1 MQPMEFTK
9 VGEQVLE
16 VKLQA
21 EVSVHSKLGIEPII
35 NGVGPA
41 TRLGGLALSE
51 NIWKAMQESN
61 ERSYRMEEL
70 HESAGR
76 LIAEMIGAPASLVT
90 SGASA
95 SLTLSTAAC
104 IAGFDRQM
112 HLDLPFPKTKRVEV
126 LVQRLHQDPYDH
138 AVTAAG
144 ARIKPFGDLKET
156 TTAQLIESIN
166 ENVCALLWRES
177 SDKGALDLATCSK
190 IAHEHGLPVIVD
202 GALFIPPL
210 SRLKNYLQQGADFI
224 AMSGGK
230 GFRGPHTSGLLVAS
244 PANVKIA
251 MLHHLDLDE
260 RSATWSYQI
269 TEGKFADLPSNGIGR
284 AMKVG
289 REQIF
294 GLVAAI
300 QEYLNTDGYKVGDLE
315 IGECKR
321 VLEQANL
328 VQTEQVFY
336 SPLDVTNLH
345 IHVPSG
351 VTADEF
357 YLELAGGSPRII
369 LGQEMSDKGVLT
381 LNPMSLVQ
389 GQGLLIG
396 TRINEIAKQRK
407 GK

>member
-21 EVSVHSKLGIEPII
+21 EVSVHSKLGIKAII

-70 HESAGR
+70 HESAGK

-315 IGECKR
+315 ISECKR

-357 YLELAGGSPRII
+357 YLELSAGNPRII

-396 TRINEIAKQRK
+396 TRIIEIAKQRRCK
-407 GK
+407 